1 MGRNFSK
8 KPVKDIEAASETIIP
23 GELGGSTLKKLSEMS
38 PVMPV
43 SASLQASPLF
53 DDFSDKK
60 T

>member
-1 MGRNFSK
+1 MGRNFSR

-23 GELGGSTLKKLSEMS
+23 GELGSSTLKKSGEIS

-43 SASLQASPLF
+43 SASLQSSPPF